1 MNSAGIKSLLH
12 NNRLNNQALWIK
24 IYFLATVGLFL
35 FRAVWFAANYGSI
48 EQDSGWYL
56 GVAKNLAHRGI
67 YASYTNT
74 IATEGVGTHPSIR
87 GRFSVQDKEGFSYF
101 PAGVTVGPGYVLP
114 EALLLKIFGDGWW
127 QYRLWPLITYAGL
140 LLLLFYFV
148 WILGGMWGLVIFQIW
163 LWAIPQFTTIF
174 AYEAFSEHTAF
185 FYLLIGYLLFLKGLE
200 SEKRNILMFFSGCFL
215 AFTVLTKLLFL
226 LTLFAFVPVV
236 LWEGYHSRHNFKKI
250 LLPWL
255 LLCCGFVLPFVVFEL
270 YRFIAISSKFGFR
283 SWQAIN
289 EELRLTFIY
298 GGSGIY
304 DFGNFNWT
312 FVSKKLM
319 VWADV
324 AMKDH
329 HVLWILF
336 LVSPLLFIQRTER
349 PYFIVVILMYC
360 AAAATFFWFVFISFY
375 GWTRH
380 AWHGLLFAMMLI
392 SAGLG
397 ITLQVGAQGRG
408 NRAFLSI
415 LVFVVV
421 VGLVVRLDRV
431 EMKPLLDR
439 GTIDKWHATRSYRKE
454 GILLLGL
461 PHAAIFS
468 FGEQQ
473 ETVKFLQANISEADR
488 VYHVDRFFV
497 GEMATLVDK
506 VFYPVGRYFNNSG
519 QNPDGGESYL
529 IIGPYQQGRWAF
541 TSDGYSEDRKRKY
554 CDSVIFSNQSY
565 TVCRLKKNVHSE

>member
-56 GVAKNLAHRGI
+56 GVAKNLAHLGI

-74 IATEGVGTHPSIR
+74 IATEGVGAHPSIR
-87 GRFSVQDKEGFSYF
+87 GRFSVQDGEGFSYF

-127 QYRLWPLITYAGL
+127 QYRLWPLVTYAGL

-236 LWEGYHSRHNFKKI
+236 LWEGYHSRHSFKKI

-270 YRFIAISSKFGFR
+270 YRFIALSSKFGVE
-283 SWQAIN
+283 SWFAVN
-289 EELRLTFIY
+289 EDIRLTFY
-298 GGSGIY
+298 HFGSAIDTLH
-304 DFGNFNWT
+304 DFDWD
-312 FVSKKLM
+312 FVSRKLM
-319 VWADV
+319 VWTDV

-329 HVLWILF
+329 HILWILF
-336 LVSPLLFIQRTER
+336 LISPLLLMQRLEKRQWVVVFLIYCGGLTSFSWFI
-349 PYFIVVILMYC
+349 
-360 AAAATFFWFVFISFY
+360 FVAPS

-415 LVFVVV
+415 LVFVVG

-431 EMKPLLDR
+431 EIKPLLNKDTIADWQKERYDLQR
-439 GTIDKWHATRSYRKE
+439 GI
-454 GILLLGL
+454 LGL
-461 PHAAIFS
+461 PPAPVFSIVDQQNAIDF
-468 FGEQQ
+468 FRENIIQ
-473 ETVKFLQANISEADR
+473 EDR
-488 VYHVDRFFV
+488 VYYHGRFLVAEMSPLVDR
-497 GEMATLVDK
+497 
-506 VFYPVGRYFNNSG
+506 VFYPLVRYFNNGS
-519 QNPDGGESYL
+519 QNPERGSSYL
-529 IIGPYQQGRWAF
+529 IFGPYQQGMWSMV
-541 TSDGYSEDRKRKY
+541 SDDYLKANMSKY
-554 CDSVIFSNQSY
+554 CETVVFANPSY
-565 TVCRLKKNVHSE
+565 VLCKLKQNLKKD